1 MTGHGRGEAR
11 TKVWSAVVECHSVN
25 RKTAEVVFHADRDAT
40 WLEPSVREKVLER
53 ISRGR
58 VQVNLHLERAD
69 AGTKNFFDEKRA
81 AVFVEQ
87 ARKLQK
93 KLGLEGGVTL
103 ADVLSAP
110 GVMRAAEPGGDD
122 ARDPVMKAL
131 EEAIRGLESTR
142 NREGAALKKAL
153 LRSAEKLESLAKK
166 IAPHAGRV
174 AELHREALHKRIER
188 AGISLQPDDARLASE
203 VAFFAERCDITEELE
218 RAASHIAQF
227 RDKLD
232 SKGPV
237 GRTLEFLAQE
247 LGREFNTIGSKS
259 STTAIARLA
268 SEVAFFAERCDITE
282 ELERAASHIAQF
294 RDKLDSKAPVGRT
307 LEFLA
312 QELGREFNTI
322 GSKSS
327 TTAIARLV
335 IEAKAELD
343 RIREQ
348 LANIE

>member
-122 ARDPVMKAL
+122 ARGYRDPQINGVSAPFLML
-131 EEAIRGLESTR
+131 NR
-142 NREGAALKKAL
+142 NKHRLG
-153 LRSAEKLESLAKK
+153 
-166 IAPHAGRV
+166 IA
-174 AELHREALHKRIER
+174 
-188 AGISLQPDDARLASE
+188 
-203 VAFFAERCDITEELE
+203 
-218 RAASHIAQF
+218 
-227 RDKLD
+227 
-232 SKGPV
+232 
-237 GRTLEFLAQE
+237 TL
-247 LGREFNTIGSKS
+247 
-259 STTAIARLA
+259 
-268 SEVAFFAERCDITE
+268 
-282 ELERAASHIAQF
+282 
-294 RDKLDSKAPVGRT
+294 
-307 LEFLA
+307 
-312 QELGREFNTI
+312 
-322 GSKSS
+322 
-327 TTAIARLV
+327 
-335 IEAKAELD
+335 
-343 RIREQ
+343 
-348 LANIE
+348 

>member
-11 TKVWSAVVECHSVN
+11 TKTWAAVVECHSVN

-40 WLEPSVREKVLER
+40 WLEPSVRERVLES

-69 AGTKNFFDEKRA
+69 AAAKQFFDENRA
-81 AVFVEQ
+81 AAFVDQ
-87 ARKLQK
+87 ARRLQK
-93 KLGLEGGVTL
+93 KLGLEGGITL
-103 ADVLSAP
+103 ADVLNAP
-110 GVMRAAEPGGDD
+110 GVVRSAEPGGDD
-122 ARDPVMKAL
+122 AREPVMKAL
-131 EEAIRGLESTR
+131 DEALKGLVSTR
-142 NREGAALKKAL
+142 NREGASLQKAL
-153 LRSAEKLESLAKK
+153 HRCADKLESLVKK
-166 IAPHAGRV
+166 IAPHAGKV
-174 AELHREALHKRIER
+174 AKLHRDALHKRIAR
-188 AGISLQPDDARLASE
+188 AGVSLPPDDPRLASE

-227 RDKLD
+227 RGKLD

-247 LGREFNTIGSKS
+247 LGREFNT
-259 STTAIARLA
+259 
-268 SEVAFFAERCDITE
+268 V
-282 ELERAASHIAQF
+282 
-294 RDKLDSKAPVGRT
+294 
-307 LEFLA
+307 
-312 QELGREFNTI
+312 

-335 IEAKAELD
+335 IEAKSELD

>member
-1 MTGHGRGEAR
+1 MTSMTGHGRGEAR
-11 TKVWSAVVECHSVN
+11 TKTWAAVVECHSVN

-40 WLEPSVREKVLER
+40 WLEPAVRERVLES

-69 AGTKNFFDEKRA
+69 AGSKNFFDEKRA
-81 AVFVEQ
+81 AAFVAQ
-87 ARKLQK
+87 ARQLQK
-93 KLGLEGGVTL
+93 KLSLEGGITL
-103 ADVLSAP
+103 ADVLNAP
-110 GVMRAAEPGGDD
+110 GVLRSAEPGGDD

-131 EEAIRGLESTR
+131 EGALKGLLATR
-142 NREGAALKKAL
+142 NREGLALRKAL
-153 LRSAEKLESLAKK
+153 QRSADRLESLAGK
-166 IAPHAGRV
+166 IVPHAGRV
-174 AELHREALHKRIER
+174 ASLHRDALHKRIAR
-188 AGISLQPDDARLASE
+188 AGVSIDPDDPRLASE

-218 RAASHIAQF
+218 RATSHIAQF

-232 SKGPV
+232 SKG
-237 GRTLEFLAQE
+237 
-247 LGREFNTIGSKS
+247 
-259 STTAIARLA
+259 
-268 SEVAFFAERCDITE
+268 
-282 ELERAASHIAQF
+282 
-294 RDKLDSKAPVGRT
+294 PVGRT

>member
-11 TKVWSAVVECHSVN
+11 TKTWAAVVECHSVN

-40 WLEPSVREKVLER
+40 WLEPSVRERVLES

-69 AGTKNFFDEKRA
+69 ASGKKFFDEKRA
-81 AVFVEQ
+81 AAFVDQ
-87 ARKLQK
+87 ARRLQK
-93 KLGLEGGVTL
+93 KLGLEGGITL

-110 GVMRAAEPGGDD
+110 GVVRSAEPGGDD
-122 ARDPVMKAL
+122 AREPVMKAL
-131 EEAIRGLESTR
+131 DEALKGHKSTR
-142 NREGAALKKAL
+142 SREGEALQKVLHRCAD
-153 LRSAEKLESLAKK
+153 RLESLAEK
-166 IAPHAGRV
+166 IAPHAGKV
-174 AELHREALHKRIER
+174 AKLHRDALMKRIGR
-188 AGISLQPDDARLASE
+188 AGISLQPDDPRLASE

-218 RAASHIAQF
+218 RATSHIAQF
-227 RDKLD
+227 RGKLD

-259 STTAIARLA
+259 STTAIARL
-268 SEVAFFAERCDITE
+268 
-282 ELERAASHIAQF
+282 
-294 RDKLDSKAPVGRT
+294 
-307 LEFLA
+307 
-312 QELGREFNTI
+312 
-322 GSKSS
+322 
-327 TTAIARLV
+327 V
-335 IEAKAELD
+335 IEAKSELD